1 MTHHILQPRSQGNVM
16 RHKVWKSH
24 AYVDF
29 NCGKWWA
36 PAQPT
41 SQAVSR
47 CASSMASAKAPL
59 GRNFH
64 LGQVQAL
71 CPFHPLCCVVPKII
85 RISVSRVIMDS
96 ITCCTTSHRLTRWM
110 SASSVQN
117 MQKVQMQPCD
127 RCTVLVLFNK
137 TIATPDLQNAH
148 TDWSETLTHHL
159 ASQIFA
165 NHADGWT
172 RGPNLKT

>member
-85 RISVSRVIMDS
+85 RISVS
-96 ITCCTTSHRLTRWM
+96 TCDGFN
-110 SASSVQN
+110 N
-117 MQKVQMQPCD
+117 MLHD
-127 RCTVLVLFNK
+127 
-137 TIATPDLQNAH
+137 
-148 TDWSETLTHHL
+148 L
-159 ASQIFA
+159 ASIDQVDVCLLCAKYAKSA
-165 NHADGWT
+165 NAAVRPMHST
-172 RGPNLKT
+172 HTLQ